1 MVVFDCPYDVEN
13 LRPAVR
19 ERVTVAMENVENTLE
34 LLVPDVQLVDG
45 RQLGERRQNRGL
57 QFLQP
62 QHTIIT
68 DNTQNTRHETRL
80 SVEIGMLINK

>member
-1 MVVFDCPYDVEN
+1 M
-13 LRPAVR
+13 R
-19 ERVTVAMENVENTLE
+19 ERVAVAMENVEHTLE

-57 QFLQP
+57 QFLQS

-68 DNTQNTRHETRL
+68 DNTQTTRHETRL